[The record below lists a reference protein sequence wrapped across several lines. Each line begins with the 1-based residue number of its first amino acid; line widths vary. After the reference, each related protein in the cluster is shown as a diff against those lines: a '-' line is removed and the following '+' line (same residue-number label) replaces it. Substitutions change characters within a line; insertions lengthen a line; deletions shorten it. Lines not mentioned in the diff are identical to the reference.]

1 MRVSAA
7 RPIRDRGVIVF
18 HDRLI
23 VDHGIRRF
31 LAELSRYRAYPLAH
45 DLFVVEIGVPSLL
58 DDRAGQSAEFR
69 TISG

>member
-1 MRVSAA
+1 M
-7 RPIRDRGVIVF
+7 IVF

-45 DLFVVEIGVPSLL
+45 ELFVVELGVPSLL
-58 DDRAGQSAEFR
+58 DDARVRARFR